1 MADEVNQMNQ
11 GDKRSSQRLN
21 GITGQ
26 EGEMGGAPFVWRCA
40 RLQSAPSANQ
50 SAGRLTRFFFWWCLT
65 KWMQHT
71 SKTRGKQ
78 QKITRRRLCAP
89 TGALRRSAFVVQF
102 GPFPLLRSTH
112 FHPIRVLGESVP
124 SSVTWSMQK
133 SANFFWYGDF
143 VCQLQHF
150 MQIRCKFPVTLSMVT
165 RSVDWL

>member
-1 MADEVNQMNQ
+1 MRWIKWIKETNDQVNDWTGSLAKRVKWAELRSFEDARAYSRRQAQTNQ
-11 GDKRSSQRLN
+11 LV
-21 GITGQ
+21 
-26 EGEMGGAPFVWRCA
+26 VWHV
-40 RLQSAPSANQ
+40 
-50 SAGRLTRFFFWWCLT
+50 FFFWWCLT